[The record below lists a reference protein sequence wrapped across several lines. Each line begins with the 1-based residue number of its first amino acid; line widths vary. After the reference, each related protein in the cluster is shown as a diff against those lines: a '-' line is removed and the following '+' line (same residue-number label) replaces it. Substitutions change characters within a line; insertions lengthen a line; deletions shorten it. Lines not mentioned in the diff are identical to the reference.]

1 MTGDLFLGLD
11 VGSSSTKA
19 VLVDAGGEVVADA
32 RLEHGISRPRP
43 GWAEQ
48 DAERD
53 WWGGVVEACRRL
65 LENRAAR
72 VRAVGV
78 SALGPCV
85 LPAGVD
91 GRPLRPAILYGID
104 SRASAQVERLTVELG
119 ADEVLARCGSRLSSQ
134 SAGPK
139 IRWLA
144 DDEPEV
150 WAATRR
156 VYGANSYVVS
166 RLTGEYVLDH
176 HSASHWAPLYDVYRN
191 AWIDDWK
198 EQVAP
203 GVPLPR
209 LVWPQ
214 EQCGTVSREAAAA
227 TGLPEG
233 IPVAGGSIDSWCEV
247 VASGLRGPGEG
258 LLVYGTSMF
267 LVEVHS
273 PARADARLWT
283 TVGFTPGSTNLA
295 AGVASAGALTA
306 WLRDLS
312 GDVDYDVLYAE
323 AAAAGLGAGGLLALP
338 YFAGER
344 TPLFDPDL
352 RGAIVG
358 LTAAHRRGHL
368 FRAFMEAAAF
378 AVRHNLETMREA
390 GATVAALRSSGGG
403 AGGALWPRIV
413 SDVTGVGQDVREG
426 PSRAGVGA
434 ALLAAMAAGA
444 ATLQTRWPQ
453 PAVRV
458 EPDPEKRAVYDELYG
473 WFRELAVATRPSA
486 HALAVWQRD
495 HSHGTMSPAAGR
507 DRGRPSATRQE
518 GHRDRTYRSAEARRR
533 AVARSRRRHPA
544 PRGRSR
550 RYLVDRHQ
558 PASRRAHAGRPA
570 PRRLRG
576 RVERAHED
584 GRRARGVDRGRR
596 RGGGRRCVDPDRGR

>member
-1 MTGDLFLGLD
+1 VTGDLFLGLD

-19 VLVDAGGEVVADA
+19 VLVAADGAVVADA
-32 RLEHGISRPRP
+32 RLEHEISRPRP

-53 WWGGVVEACRRL
+53 WWGDVVQAC
-65 LENRAAR
+65 NRVLGDRAGR

-85 LPAGVD
+85 LPVGED
-91 GRPLRPAILYGID
+91 DRPLRPAILYGID
-104 SRASAQVERLTVELG
+104 SRATEQVERLTAELG
-119 ADEVLARCGSRLSSQ
+119 ADEILARCGSRLSSQ

-139 IRWLA
+139 IRWIA
-144 DDEPEV
+144 DQEPQV

-156 VYGANSYVVS
+156 VFGASSFIAS

-176 HSASHWAPLYDVYRN
+176 HSAGHWAPLYDVHRN
-191 AWIDDWK
+191 AWIDDWAGR
-198 EQVAP
+198 VAP
-203 GVPLPR
+203 GVLLPR

-214 EQCGTVSREAAAA
+214 EQCGTVSGEAAAA

-267 LVEVHS
+267 LIEVHS
-273 PARADARLWT
+273 PARADSRLWT

-306 WLRDLS
+306 WLRDLA
-312 GDVDYDVLYAE
+312 GDMDYDTLYAE
-323 AAAAGLGAGGLLALP
+323 AAAAGPAAGGLLALP

-344 TPLFDPDL
+344 TPHFDPDL

-358 LTAAHRRGHL
+358 LTAAHGRGHV
-368 FRAFMEAAAF
+368 FRALMEAAAF
-378 AVRHNLETMREA
+378 AVRQNLETMREA
-390 GATVAALRSSGGG
+390 GSTIAVLSSSGGG

-434 ALLAAMAAGA
+434 AQLAAICAGA
-444 ATLQTRWPQ
+444 ATLETMWPR

-458 EPDPEKRAVYDELYG
+458 EPDPQSTVLYDGFYG
-473 WFRELAVATRPSA
+473 WFRELAVAVRPHA
-486 HALAVWQRD
+486 HALAAWQRD
-495 HSHGTMSPAAGR
+495 LSHGTMSAAAGQ
-507 DRGRPSATRQE
+507 DGEKQAEDEKRGQ
-518 GHRDRTYRSAEARRR
+518 
-533 AVARSRRRHPA
+533 
-544 PRGRSR
+544 
-550 RYLVDRHQ
+550 
-558 PASRRAHAGRPA
+558 
-570 PRRLRG
+570 
-576 RVERAHED
+576 
-584 GRRARGVDRGRR
+584 
-596 RGGGRRCVDPDRGR
+596 

>member
-19 VLVDAGGEVVADA
+19 VLVGPDGAVVADA
-32 RLEHGISRPRP
+32 RLEHDISRPRP

-53 WWGGVVEACRRL
+53 WWGDVVEVCRRV
-65 LENRAAR
+65 LEGRAGQ

-85 LPAGVD
+85 LPAGDD

-104 SRASAQVERLTVELG
+104 SRASAQVERLTEALG
-119 ADEVLARCGSRLSSQ
+119 ADEILARCGSRLSSQ

-156 VYGANSYVVS
+156 VYGASSYVVA

-176 HSASHWAPLYDVYRN
+176 HSASHWAPLYDVHSN
-191 AWIDDWK
+191 AWIDEWRD
-198 EQVAP
+198 EVAP
-203 GVPLPR
+203 GVLLPR

-214 EQCGTVSREAAAA
+214 DQCGRVSAEAAAA
-227 TGLPEG
+227 TELPEG

-247 VASGLRGPGEG
+247 AASGLRGPGEG

-267 LVEVHS
+267 LLEVDS
-273 PARADARLWT
+273 PARSDPRLWS
-283 TVGFTPGSTNLA
+283 TVGFTPGSLNIA

-306 WLRDLS
+306 WLRGLA
-312 GDVDYDVLYAE
+312 GDVDYGALYAE
-323 AAAAGLGAGGLLALP
+323 AAAAGPGAGGLLALP

-358 LTAAHRRGHL
+358 LTAAHGRGHL
-368 FRAFMEAAAF
+368 FRALMEAAAF
-378 AVRHNLETMREA
+378 AVRHNLETMRDA
-390 GATVAALRSSGGG
+390 GTTIATLHSSGGG

-413 SDVTGVGQDVREG
+413 SDVTGVAQDVRQG

-434 ALLAAMAAGA
+434 ALLAAICVGS
-444 ATLQTRWPQ
+444 ATLQTTWPQ
-453 PAVRV
+453 PAIRV
-458 EPDPEKRAVYDELYG
+458 EPDPGHRTLYDEFYG
-473 WFRELAVATRPSA
+473 WFRELAVATRPGA
-486 HALAVWQRD
+486 HALAAWQWD

-507 DRGRPSATRQE
+507 GPATP
-518 GHRDRTYRSAEARRR
+518 ARN
-533 AVARSRRRHPA
+533 
-544 PRGRSR
+544 
-550 RYLVDRHQ
+550 
-558 PASRRAHAGRPA
+558 
-570 PRRLRG
+570 
-576 RVERAHED
+576 E
-584 GRRARGVDRGRR
+584 
-596 RGGGRRCVDPDRGR
+596 RGGSS